1 MASLKMKV
9 LITGG
14 LGFIGSHVTE
24 WFVKE
29 GYDVTV
35 IDGCFSYSHREILDG
50 SFKFINA
57 DLAQEDAWRLIV
69 DADPEYIIHMAAM
82 TDVDYALANPRLTI
96 ENNVDCTLNVFK
108 AAKRLKNLEKLLYV
122 NTDEVYGECE
132 YPKSEEEL
140 LFPRNPYSAS
150 KAMCSFIRTS
160 FDTSYEPLKDKTA
173 EVRMCNIFG
182 PRQDTR
188 KILPLLLH
196 AVKTGDAI
204 PLQEGG
210 AGYREY
216 LHVSNV
222 APALQLVL
230 ERGNRVFNLTA
241 EECFTVKELIKTVEE
256 ITGVKINTFPALRP
270 SMDRWYRMDN
280 SRIKELG
287 WHPEISFMN
296 GLVRYIQDEKVV

>member
-1 MASLKMKV
+1 MVKRV

-14 LGFIGSHVTE
+14 LGFIFSHVTQ
-24 WFVKE
+24 WFVAH

-35 IDGCFSYSHREILDG
+35 VDGCFSYSHREILDG

-57 DLAQEDAWRLIV
+57 DLAKEDAWRLIV
-69 DADPEYIIHMAAM
+69 DIDPEYIIHAAAM
-82 TDVDYALANPRLTI
+82 TDVDYALANPRLTV

-108 AAKRLKNLEKLLYV
+108 GAKRLKNLKKLLYV

-160 FDTSYEPLKDKTA
+160 FDTSYESLRDKTA

-182 PRQDTR
+182 QRQDSR

-196 AVKTGDAI
+196 AIKTGDAI

-210 AGYREY
+210 NGYREY
-216 LHVSNV
+216 LEVSNV
-222 APALQLVL
+222 AAALQLVL
-230 ERGNRVFNLTA
+230 ERGNRVYNLTA
-241 EECFTVKELIKTVEE
+241 QEGFTVNEIIGKIEE
-256 ITGVKINTFPALRP
+256 ITGKKINTYPASRAAH
-270 SMDRWYRMDN
+270 DRAYRMDN
-280 SRIKELG
+280 ARIKELG
-287 WHPEISFMN
+287 WSPILSFEEGLKQYVEI
-296 GLVRYIQDEKVV
+296 I